1 MYQDAKQVRDN
12 KIEPAWEARKII
24 KDKAWEEFG
33 LVVDPAERAY
43 EIIVWPAIDEY
54 EKEIA
59 RIDAMPIEDEIIV
72 DGRTYKLI
80 D

>member
-1 MYQDAKQVRDN
+1 MAKTRKEMYQDAKQVRDN

-43 EIIVWPAIDEY
+43 EIIV
-54 EKEIA
+54 
-59 RIDAMPIEDEIIV
+59 
-72 DGRTYKLI
+72 
-80 D
+80 